1 MSGDEAP
8 QTGSPLV
15 SVGPVLKG
23 GVTNRTV
30 FCTFKG
36 TEREKEGHV
45 MRREMSI
52 TEARHALTSLPERLV
67 EDSATLAVT
76 RRGKPVLAVMRWD
89 LYESIVETL
98 EIMGDNELMAALRQ
112 GIKEIDAGRSIS
124 WEEARRELGL

>member
-1 MSGDEAP
+1 
-8 QTGSPLV
+8 
-15 SVGPVLKG
+15 
-23 GVTNRTV
+23 
-30 FCTFKG
+30 
-36 TEREKEGHV
+36 

-67 EDSATLAVT
+67 KDSVTVAVT

-112 GIKEIDAGRSIS
+112 GIKEIDAGRSIP
-124 WEEARRELGL
+124 WKEARRELGL